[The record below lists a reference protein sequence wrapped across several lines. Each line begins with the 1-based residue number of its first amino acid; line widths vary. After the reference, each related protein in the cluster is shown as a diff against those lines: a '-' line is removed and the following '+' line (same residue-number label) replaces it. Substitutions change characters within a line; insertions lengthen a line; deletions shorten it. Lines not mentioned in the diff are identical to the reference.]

1 MLLSLFLRFDLGV
14 YKTKP
19 VPFKPCK
26 MEAVSEST
34 NILDR
39 AGLIQIW
46 KAEWN
51 PLPTPKY
58 FHPLSLNFSLQFLPG
73 ILSN

>member
-1 MLLSLFLRFDLGV
+1 MLLSLLLRFDLGV

-39 AGLIQIW
+39 AGLIQI
-46 KAEWN
+46 
-51 PLPTPKY
+51 
-58 FHPLSLNFSLQFLPG
+58 
-73 ILSN
+73 